1 MTRSVTSEEF
11 AIRTDD
17 GAELAV
23 TIRGSGGTQIV
34 LSHGWAGGRRLW
46 DAVSEKLLAAGH
58 TVVTYDQ
65 RGHGASR
72 LGRAPIGISRC
83 GADLGAVLDR
93 IDARDAVIAGHSG
106 GGFSAM
112 AYAVAEPNQANVR
125 LRGLALLGTAAHDQ
139 DTSDGEVKTMGS
151 PVFSWALSRAPL
163 GRLMLRKTMGV
174 HPDPDALELHRQLFA
189 ATPAKVRADY
199 FRSSRGMDLR
209 AGLTDITVPTMVLSG
224 ANDTVIAAELGEAI
238 AEAMP
243 NASYERLPDI
253 GHMVPIEAPD
263 RVATVI
269 LELAA
274 R

>member
-1 MTRSVTSEEF
+1 VDAGQELTV
-11 AIRTDD
+11 RTDD

-23 TIRGSGGTQIV
+23 TVRGSGGTTVV
-34 LSHGWAGGRRLW
+34 LSHGWAGGRRVW
-46 DAVSEKLLAAGH
+46 DAVSEHLLAVGH

-65 RGHGASR
+65 RGHGGSK
-72 LGRAPIGISRC
+72 LGATPIGITRC
-83 GADLGAVLDR
+83 GSDLGAVLDR

-125 LRGLALLGTAAHDQ
+125 LRGLVLLGTAVHDQ
-139 DTSDGEVKTMGS
+139 DTSDGEVRTMGS

-199 FRSSRGMDLR
+199 FRCSRGMDLR
-209 AGLTDITVPTMVLSG
+209 PGLADIAVPAVVLHG
-224 ANDTVIAAELGEAI
+224 ANDTVIAPELGEAV
-238 AEAMP
+238 AAALP
-243 NASYERLPDI
+243 HARFERLADI
-253 GHMVPIEAPD
+253 GHMVPIEAPS
-263 RVATVI
+263 RVADAV
-269 LELAA
+269 LELAG